1 MIKIRYYLYMEYTK
15 KTEVLGGHKN
25 ETYKI
30 ENSQG
35 NYFMKIK
42 RFDGFNHK
50 VKYSEVSKLE
60 YVPTLLEETKEKL
73 VWEFLE
79 KEDLVLNDVNLR
91 KMAKILYALHN
102 SNVELPSSN
111 HKARLEQYFEEIKNK
126 NDIPSE
132 VHSFYNKAES
142 IIANFDDTT
151 PLHNDPWMNNF
162 VLSNEKVY
170 LIDWEYASLGDKHF
184 DLAFTIDG
192 SYLSI
197 EQEKVFL
204 EAYGE
209 YDEDKLKDAKI
220 LVNYLTLVWM
230 HRFKE
235 LPFSDKPIIENLH
248 KK

>member
-1 MIKIRYYLYMEYTK
+1 MEYTK

-30 ENSQG
+30 ENNKGQ
-35 NYFMKIK
+35 YFMKLK

-50 VKYSEVSKLE
+50 LNYSEVAHLE
-60 YVPTLLEETKEKL
+60 YVPNLLEETPEKL

-79 KEDLVLNDVNLR
+79 EEKLELNKKNLKE
-91 KMAKILYALHN
+91 MAKILYKLHN
-102 SNVELPSSN
+102 STIKLPKSN
-111 HKARLEQYFEEIKNK
+111 HKARLEQYFEEIKDK
-126 NDIPSE
+126 KDIPSE
-132 VHSFYNKAES
+132 VHTFFNKAED
-142 IIANFDDTT
+142 IIDNFDDST

-162 VLSNEKVY
+162 VLAKDKVF

-192 SYLSI
+192 SYLST
-197 EQEKVFL
+197 EQEKIFL

-209 YDEDKLKDAKI
+209 YDKKKLSDAKI

-230 HRFKE
+230 HRFEK
-235 LPFSDKPIIENLH
+235 LPFSDKPIIENLN

>member
-1 MIKIRYYLYMEYTK
+1 MEYTK

-50 VKYSEVSKLE
+50 VNYSIVSELE
-60 YVPTLLEETKEKL
+60 YVPTLLKETKEKL
-73 VWEFLE
+73 IWEYLD
-79 KEDLVLNDVNLR
+79 KEDLVLNDTNLK
-91 KMAKILYALHN
+91 KMAQILYKLHN
-102 SNVELPSSN
+102 SNIKLPASN
-111 HKARLEQYFEEIKNK
+111 HKARLEQYFEEIKDKK
-126 NDIPSE
+126 NIPNE
-132 VHSFYNKAES
+132 VYSFFNKAES
-142 IIANFDDTT
+142 IIDNFDDTT

-162 VLSNEKVY
+162 MLSNNKIY

-192 SYLSI
+192 SYLS
-197 EQEKVFL
+197 EDQEKIFL
-204 EAYGE
+204 DAYGE
-209 YDEDKLKDAKI
+209 YNIEKLKEAKI

-230 HRFKE
+230 HRFE
-235 LPFSDKPIIENLH
+235 NLPFSDKPIIENLN

>member
-1 MIKIRYYLYMEYTK
+1 MKYTK

-25 ETYKI
+25 KTYKI
-30 ENSQG
+30 ENNKG

-42 RFDGFNHK
+42 HFDGFNHK
-50 VKYSEVSKLE
+50 LNYSEISKMD
-60 YVPTLLEETKEKL
+60 YVPNLIEETKEKL

-79 KEDLVLNDVNLR
+79 NKELILEKENL
-91 KMAKILYALHN
+91 KMMAKILYKLHN
-102 SNVELPSSN
+102 SNIKLPNSN

-126 NDIPSE
+126 KGIPDE
-132 VHSFYNKAES
+132 VYSFYDKAES
-142 IIANFDDTT
+142 IIDNFDDTT

-162 VLSNEKVY
+162 ILSKDKIY

-192 SYLSI
+192 SYLSKK
-197 EQEKVFL
+197 QEKIFL
-204 EAYGE
+204 DAYGE
-209 YDEDKLKDAKI
+209 YDTSKLKDAKI

-230 HRFKE
+230 HRFEK
-235 LPFSDKPIIENLH
+235 LPFSDKPIIENLN